1 MTRKRLSPKKFPTK
15 TNSGKSGS
23 KKLAEFKK
31 KAAARASPGES
42 PSQYRQK
49 VERGRASTPTPTQ
62 KTTIAEQLMPG
73 VKSPHLLEKFIRQN
87 KPPTPVQVT
96 DLFPGITKKD
106 LIGDFVASKNKDV
119 PPKLSQAEI
128 NKIRAVHNK
137 LPNFAGLPMSANIL
151 AALRTDLQFRE
162 MRINTREQNIDKLN
176 DQANL
181 ELTRLNS
188 YNKYIKN
195 GAFVGTESQYKA
207 YQNQFKKYE
216 NAANRYNRTIQ
227 AHNIDVKEYNKNLQ
241 NVKSKTRP
249 AAPIAKVLSRF
260 KQAKLYAQSKMKKP
274 EIVQNYL
281 QNTLAN
287 SYKVMG
293 QSITIPKNSQQYKDW
308 EKVMKGGLTQAQL
321 DNRAVFY
328 GNMYRSVYDKPLKS
342 VGTAALFFVGG
353 PLLKGFSTGMRAL
366 ATAAKAGNKKALVL
380 ASLGKAIEG
389 GAIGLYA
396 GQTGKRFVEADSVA
410 QYGYITGDV
419 LFNEILPAGIGAR
432 YGIKVV
438 EKLPSGVRKIRGTG
452 TKVKTG
458 LKEFAKSETAEV
470 KFKKPSKTQ
479 FEAELNR
486 LYNKAVKDAKVKTK
500 RDLTKAELET
510 LKSSIRRNQRAQIED
525 LAIKSGKAKIR
536 QEDTLAKQISRQFK
550 KERVQKAKK
559 AFEQKADTL
568 KGAAKEPTVI
578 NITRQS
584 KNLVKKAIRLQ
595 EKYDRGQISKNTY
608 EKQKADILKTSR
620 EIEALKKYAIEIGV
634 DAKVSQSPKSI
645 SDAMAHTKSIIS
657 AKKNT
662 IITSGKAAKTIISTS
677 AALGAF
683 TIPESLV
690 NAITNS
696 LVANKPLPK
705 TKIKSF
711 TNLRPAPV
719 TITHIGT
726 KTPITKKVP
735 VKAKKPTSKPAKKPP
750 RRPRTTT
757 KTKPPKPLE
766 IPKIPDMHPEKK
778 PGKIIRRRKV
788 TRGLDTRQFNN
799 AVADISTIFG

>member
-1 MTRKRLSPKKFPTK
+1 MAFPTK
-15 TNSGKSGS
+15 TGSGGSGS
-23 KKLAEFKK
+23 KKLAAFKK
-31 KAAARASPGES
+31 RAAARAKPGES

-49 VERGRASTPTPTQ
+49 VERERASTPTPTQ

-162 MRINTREQNIDKLN
+162 MRIYTREQNIDKLN

-366 ATAAKAGNKKALVL
+366 AAAAKAGNKKALVL

-389 GAIGLYA
+389 GAIGLYT

-432 YGIKVV
+432 YGIRVV
-438 EKLPSGVRKIRGTG
+438 SKLPKGAKLLKGTG
-452 TKVKTG
+452 TKIIKESAKVSRLTKEAYVSRKKAWTTRRQVKADG
-458 LKEFAKSETAEV
+458 KRLKETVARLRAEKKQVPQWMKDELKVIRASERIETPESFKRFLADTKGEV
-470 KFKKPSKTQ
+470 SP
-479 FEAELNR
+479 R
-486 LYNKAVKDAKVKTK
+486 VKTK
-500 RDLTKAELET
+500 RKAAQQKLITETKTKVKEAKKTEDQLISEFEAQ
-510 LKSSIRRNQRAQIED
+510 QRAFM
-525 LAIKSGKAKIR
+525 A
-536 QEDTLAKQISRQFK
+536 QETKLKQTGA
-550 KERVQKAKK
+550 VQKTALEKIQ
-559 AFEQKADTL
+559 ARRQKL
-568 KGAAKEPTVI
+568 R
-578 NITRQS
+578 TRQRT
-584 KNLVKKAIRLQ
+584 NTIQARLQ
-595 EKYDRGQISKNTY
+595 KHRQALKLK
-608 EKQKADILKTSR
+608 EKQA
-620 EIEALKKYAIEIGV
+620 AIE
-634 DAKVSQSPKSI
+634 QSKL
-645 SDAMAHTKSIIS
+645 K
-657 AKKNT
+657 
-662 IITSGKAAKTIISTS
+662 
-677 AALGAF
+677 
-683 TIPESLV
+683 
-690 NAITNS
+690 
-696 LVANKPLPK
+696 
-705 TKIKSF
+705 KIKSQLVINNAKLAKIAMSAQ
-711 TNLRPAPV
+711 TLSQIKKLMGEQRTLLTQLPKQQQRYKQAIKNIQKQRTIVLNDMKAINKIITDAKRVASTKTKAKPV
-719 TITHIGT
+719 TKI
-726 KTPITKKVP
+726 
-735 VKAKKPTSKPAKKPP
+735 
-750 RRPRTTT
+750 

-778 PGKIIRRRKV
+778 TRKIIRRRKV
-788 TRGLDTRQFNN
+788 TRSLDTRQFNN

>member
-1 MTRKRLSPKKFPTK
+1 
-15 TNSGKSGS
+15 
-23 KKLAEFKK
+23 
-31 KAAARASPGES
+31 
-42 PSQYRQK
+42 
-49 VERGRASTPTPTQ
+49 
-62 KTTIAEQLMPG
+62 
-73 VKSPHLLEKFIRQN
+73 
-87 KPPTPVQVT
+87 
-96 DLFPGITKKD
+96 
-106 LIGDFVASKNKDV
+106 
-119 PPKLSQAEI
+119 
-128 NKIRAVHNK
+128 
-137 LPNFAGLPMSANIL
+137 
-151 AALRTDLQFRE
+151 
-162 MRINTREQNIDKLN
+162 
-176 DQANL
+176 
-181 ELTRLNS
+181 
-188 YNKYIKN
+188 
-195 GAFVGTESQYKA
+195 
-207 YQNQFKKYE
+207 
-216 NAANRYNRTIQ
+216 
-227 AHNIDVKEYNKNLQ
+227 
-241 NVKSKTRP
+241 
-249 AAPIAKVLSRF
+249 
-260 KQAKLYAQSKMKKP
+260 
-274 EIVQNYL
+274 
-281 QNTLAN
+281 
-287 SYKVMG
+287 
-293 QSITIPKNSQQYKDW
+293 
-308 EKVMKGGLTQAQL
+308 
-321 DNRAVFY
+321 
-328 GNMYRSVYDKPLKS
+328 
-342 VGTAALFFVGG
+342 
-353 PLLKGFSTGMRAL
+353 
-366 ATAAKAGNKKALVL
+366 
-380 ASLGKAIEG
+380 
-389 GAIGLYA
+389 
-396 GQTGKRFVEADSVA
+396 
-410 QYGYITGDV
+410 
-419 LFNEILPAGIGAR
+419 
-432 YGIKVV
+432 
-438 EKLPSGVRKIRGTG
+438 
-452 TKVKTG
+452 
-458 LKEFAKSETAEV
+458 
-470 KFKKPSKTQ
+470 
-479 FEAELNR
+479 

-750 RRPRTTT
+750 RRPRTTA

-778 PGKIIRRRKV
+778 TRKIIRRRKV
-788 TRGLDTRQFNN
+788 TRSLDTRQFNN